1 MHLYSSHENRVEI
14 SGRRGSGDGNSER
27 PSFALRFAVKRP
39 VNGGFSHGERRQN
52 ATRWSSG
59 GYGCSADIHNI
70 PRKKPLIILM
80 SDNKQSE
87 IYGHVLK
94 YTSIFGGVQGLS
106 ILISLVR
113 NKLVALMLGPAGMG
127 LVSLFN
133 SILNFL
139 SQATSLG
146 ISFSAVR
153 HLSEIFD
160 SGDDARIRHFVKIVR
175 AWSMVAAALGF
186 VLCVAAASVINS
198 YVFDSGESHTW
209 QVAAL
214 APMVAMVAV
223 TGGETAI
230 LKGARRLR
238 ELAGM
243 QVYMV
248 VAALVIA
255 VPVYWK
261 FRDAGIIPVLALT
274 TLANMVLTMRVS
286 ARLYPFSLSG
296 AAALLGEGAPMVRL
310 GMAFI
315 VSGVFGSGAEM
326 VVRSFLNNCADL
338 DTVGLYNAGFM
349 ITVTY
354 AGMVFSAM
362 ETDYFPRLSAVN
374 HDTAAVNLAANRQI
388 EVSLLIIAPMLT
400 FLIMA
405 LPLLIPLLYSG
416 KFTPVV
422 DMAQVATLSMYSRA
436 MMLPVAY
443 MALAKGHSRAYLV
456 LEGVSATGLV
466 VLVMLCFS
474 RWGLTGAG
482 VGILLANVFDL
493 AVTLAYAR
501 YRYRYRLSRHVL
513 KYAAAQVPI
522 GVAAYLATFAD
533 AVWLSVCIGVAATL
547 ASTAISVYILHKKTS
562 LWNKLKTKFIFSRKR
577 G

>member
-1 MHLYSSHENRVEI
+1 MNDTEKTR
-14 SGRRGSGDGNSER
+14 NSY
-27 PSFALRFAVKRP
+27 
-39 VNGGFSHGERRQN
+39 
-52 ATRWSSG
+52 T
-59 GYGCSADIHNI
+59 
-70 PRKKPLIILM
+70 
-80 SDNKQSE
+80 
-87 IYGHVLK
+87 HVLK
-94 YTSIFGGVQGLS
+94 YTGVFGGVQGLN
-106 ILISLVR
+106 IIIGLVR
-113 NKLVALMLGPAGMG
+113 SKLVAVILGPAGMG
-127 LVSLFN
+127 LASL
-133 SILNFL
+133 LNTVANFV
-139 SQATSLG
+139 SQATNLG
-146 ISFSAVR
+146 ISFSAVK

-160 SGDDARIRHFVKIVR
+160 SGDEQRIQEFVKTVR
-175 AWSMVAAALGF
+175 AWSMVAALAGAA
-186 VLCVAAASVINS
+186 VCMAAAPLLAG
-198 YVFDSGESHTW
+198 YAFGGEGHAW
-209 QVAAL
+209 QVMAL
-214 APMVAMVAV
+214 APTVAAMAL

-513 KYAAAQVPI
+513 KYAAAQIPI

>member
-1 MHLYSSHENRVEI
+1 M
-14 SGRRGSGDGNSER
+14 
-27 PSFALRFAVKRP
+27 
-39 VNGGFSHGERRQN
+39 
-52 ATRWSSG
+52 
-59 GYGCSADIHNI
+59 
-70 PRKKPLIILM
+70 
-80 SDNKQSE
+80 
-87 IYGHVLK
+87 
-94 YTSIFGGVQGLS
+94 
-106 ILISLVR
+106 
-113 NKLVALMLGPAGMG
+113 
-127 LVSLFN
+127 
-133 SILNFL
+133 
-139 SQATSLG
+139 
-146 ISFSAVR
+146 
-153 HLSEIFD
+153 
-160 SGDDARIRHFVKIVR
+160 
-175 AWSMVAAALGF
+175 
-186 VLCVAAASVINS
+186 
-198 YVFDSGESHTW
+198 
-209 QVAAL
+209 
-214 APMVAMVAV
+214 
-223 TGGETAI
+223 
-230 LKGARRLR
+230 
-238 ELAGM
+238 
-243 QVYMV
+243 
-248 VAALVIA
+248 
-255 VPVYWK
+255 
-261 FRDAGIIPVLALT
+261 
-274 TLANMVLTMRVS
+274 
-286 ARLYPFSLSG
+286 
-296 AAALLGEGAPMVRL
+296 LGEGAPMVRL

-513 KYAAAQVPI
+513 KYAAAQIPI

>member
-1 MHLYSSHENRVEI
+1 
-14 SGRRGSGDGNSER
+14 
-27 PSFALRFAVKRP
+27 
-39 VNGGFSHGERRQN
+39 
-52 ATRWSSG
+52 
-59 GYGCSADIHNI
+59 
-70 PRKKPLIILM
+70 M

-243 QVYMV
+243 QVCMV

-422 DMAQVATLSMYSRA
+422 DMSQVATLSMYSRA

-513 KYAAAQVPI
+513 KYAASQIPI